1 MHQGC
6 LPAQIGKLCSKRSG
20 RIASGRSR
28 SAETPSSA
36 LSHGQ
41 DPDLPCCGLTT
52 RVARP
57 ITEVESHVLWR
68 AVAICFAR
76 VRNSASV

>member
-41 DPDLPCCGLTT
+41 DPKENFTQVRIDFG
-52 RVARP
+52 
-57 ITEVESHVLWR
+57 
-68 AVAICFAR
+68 AVM
-76 VRNSASV
+76 VGKKQ